1 LHGRR
6 EVRFVAE
13 WLDLRMLAQMNART
27 ARILAGFAGLLL
39 MAAPVQAQLRGHG
52 GPVRTVAISPDGTA
66 ALSGSFDSSA
76 IRWSLARNAAEQVL
90 RFHDDAVNAVAL
102 LKDGRAVTAGAD
114 GRIAIWS
121 GGKQQPDTVLQGHTA
136 PIVAL
141 AVSPDGATLA
151 SAAWDNTVRL
161 WPLAGGEPR
170 VLEGHTQNVNGV
182 AFTADGK
189 SVVSASYDLTL
200 RIWPLDDGVPTIVT
214 LPAPLSAVAGAPD
227 EIVAAGA
234 NGVVYFL
241 NYAGERKG
249 EVQVSPTPVISLA
262 VSPDGALVAA
272 AGIRG
277 SVAVIERK
285 ERKLARTLVGPGL
298 PVWSVVFLPD
308 SRTMLTGGTD
318 RVIRRWD
325 AVTGDHIGAVTMD

>member
-1 LHGRR
+1 MI
-6 EVRFVAE
+6 RFCAFAVI
-13 WLDLRMLAQMNART
+13 LLA
-27 ARILAGFAGLLL
+27 
-39 MAAPVQAQLRGHG
+39 AAPAQAQLRGHG
-52 GPVRTVAISPDGTA
+52 GPVRAVAVSADGA
-66 ALSGSFDSSA
+66 GEFSGSFDSPA
-76 IRWSLARNAAEQVL
+76 IRWSLTRNAATQVL
-90 RFHDDAVNAVAL
+90 RFHTDAVNAVAL
-102 LKDGRAVTAGAD
+102 LRDGRAVTAGVD
-114 GRIAIWS
+114 GRIAIWRA
-121 GGKQQPDTVLQGHTA
+121 GAPHPERVLEGHTG

-141 AVSPDGATLA
+141 SVSPDGAWLA

-161 WPLAGGEPR
+161 WPLAGGSPR

-249 EVQVSPTPVISLA
+249 
-262 VSPDGALVAA
+262 
-272 AGIRG
+272 
-277 SVAVIERK
+277 
-285 ERKLARTLVGPGL
+285 
-298 PVWSVVFLPD
+298 
-308 SRTMLTGGTD
+308 
-318 RVIRRWD
+318 
-325 AVTGDHIGAVTMD
+325 